1 MLSNRLID
9 GPPQKKPRQ
18 SIYDKTDIQLKM
30 KTKRM
35 ERILPIDRDVQQ
47 QGQNRMDEFELTDLN
62 KTFNVVLKY
71 DEMNPD
77 FLNKKVINV

>member
-1 MLSNRLID
+1 MLSNRLIV
-9 GPPQKKPRQ
+9 GPPQHKPRQ
-18 SIYDKTDIQLKM
+18 SIYDKADMQLKI
-30 KTKRM
+30 KNKRM
-35 ERILPIDRDVQQ
+35 ERRLPIDRDVQQ
-47 QGQNRMDEFELTDLN
+47 QSQNRMDEFELTDLN